1 MHPSTGLIAGNVAV
15 NQASLATGLVRGVTN
30 LLLSEI
36 LLQNKAIEASVAAK
50 APKDDVENELYVRDL
65 VINGVVSGKALAKA
79 RAQKLGMHYWDITEH
94 QPDPE
99 AIAALTAELCRKH
112 TVLPVK
118 LAGGDLYVATAN
130 PGDILAMD
138 DIRASCGYFV
148 IPVLVDGSDL
158 LAAINKAF
166 RIDSDLSLI
175 QSELAGDYGVVEQ
188 AEDEFDFDRAAN
200 DAPIVRFV
208 NVVISQAIADRA
220 SDIHI
225 EPGER
230 DLRIRYRIDGVLHE
244 MQRESKSIQAGV
256 ISRIKI
262 MSDIDIAERRKPQ
275 DGRMT
280 FRSGEESR
288 DLRVAT
294 LPTVWGEKIIM
305 RILDTGSIW
314 KSVDNL
320 GMREDNQAKFMEAL
334 QRTSGMILVT
344 GPTGSGKTTTLY
356 ASLRV
361 VQSPEVNIITVED
374 PVEFRVEDINQMQV
388 NVRAGLTFASALR
401 SILRADPDIVLVGE
415 IRDKETAQIALE
427 ASLTGHL
434 VLSTLHANDAPSS
447 LMRFIELG
455 VEPFIVAS
463 SLALV
468 VAQRLAR
475 CLCEKCK
482 IETTIPKEVL
492 TDFGY
497 VHQGGAPT
505 WYKAVGCS
513 VCSNTGYIGR
523 LAIHEVMPVT
533 EEIAQLAM
541 RRVSSDDVAKVAVTQ
556 GMSSLLLDG
565 LSKAAAGLT
574 SVEEVMRVVD

>member
-1 MHPSTGLIAGNVAV
+1 MHPSTGPIAGNVAV
-15 NQASLATGLVRGVTN
+15 NQASLATGLVRGVTY

-230 DLRIRYRIDGVLHE
+230 DLRIRYRIQEHSG
-244 MQRESKSIQAGV
+244 
-256 ISRIKI
+256 
-262 MSDIDIAERRKPQ
+262 RRY
-275 DGRMT
+275 
-280 FRSGEESR
+280 
-288 DLRVAT
+288 L
-294 LPTVWGEKIIM
+294 
-305 RILDTGSIW
+305 
-314 KSVDNL
+314 
-320 GMREDNQAKFMEAL
+320 
-334 QRTSGMILVT
+334 
-344 GPTGSGKTTTLY
+344 
-356 ASLRV
+356 
-361 VQSPEVNIITVED
+361 
-374 PVEFRVEDINQMQV
+374 
-388 NVRAGLTFASALR
+388 
-401 SILRADPDIVLVGE
+401 
-415 IRDKETAQIALE
+415 
-427 ASLTGHL
+427 
-434 VLSTLHANDAPSS
+434 AN
-447 LMRFIELG
+447 
-455 VEPFIVAS
+455 
-463 SLALV
+463 
-468 VAQRLAR
+468 
-475 CLCEKCK
+475 
-482 IETTIPKEVL
+482 
-492 TDFGY
+492 
-497 VHQGGAPT
+497 
-505 WYKAVGCS
+505 
-513 VCSNTGYIGR
+513 
-523 LAIHEVMPVT
+523 
-533 EEIAQLAM
+533 
-541 RRVSSDDVAKVAVTQ
+541 
-556 GMSSLLLDG
+556 
-565 LSKAAAGLT
+565 
-574 SVEEVMRVVD
+574 